1 MNGVVGDYIIIGE
14 VMWRMNTHLWRWA
27 GAGNSCELLLV
38 LLVTIFWR
46 FWRSATGPDTGQSAC
61 HLPNH
66 DTSMILNKRPCFAD
80 SNELVYSLTLYY
92 RGKTDQSSSLTLFLR
107 SCPSH
112 VSRWLNEGRE
122 FCFWIEAVNSFCR
135 LCLPTIASKTCVNIF
150 LFEWMC
156 RCIN

>member
-1 MNGVVGDYIIIGE
+1 MNGVVGDYIIICE

-66 DTSMILNKRPCFAD
+66 DTSMIL
-80 SNELVYSLTLYY
+80 TQQ
-92 RGKTDQSSSLTLFLR
+92 TTLFRRLK
-107 SCPSH
+107 
-112 VSRWLNEGRE
+112 
-122 FCFWIEAVNSFCR
+122 WIS
-135 LCLPTIASKTCVNIF
+135 LLTDIILP
-150 LFEWMC
+150 W
-156 RCIN
+156 